1 MFCCR
6 PVAACLVV
14 DLLKQILVS
23 VKVIFFV
30 GFHIGNLDDK
40 VQSDR
45 VIRSNLVHQHA
56 IDMKS

>member
-1 MFCCR
+1 MFCRR
-6 PVAACLVV
+6 PVTACLVV
-14 DLLKQILVS
+14 DLLQQILVS

-30 GFHIGNLDDK
+30 GFCIGNLDGK